1 MGDASLPPLSC
12 ISVITRE
19 RICIYIY
26 ISICIYIYRTLVNA
40 HGWPPAYASNNV
52 LREREGEREGR
63 GVSSSGLIVNAEL
76 GSGLHNHGY
85 EHGYALIIIGSDAS
99 P

>member
-19 RICIYIY
+19 R
-26 ISICIYIYRTLVNA
+26 ICIYIYRTLVNA

-52 LREREGEREGR
+52 LREREGERERR